1 MTAIMTALQM
11 AATWQVFA
19 ATLFGSVVG
28 LIFGAIP
35 GLTYSMALAMVL
47 PLTFSMG
54 NEPAIAAMLSTYIGG
69 MTGGAISAILIGVPG
84 TPSAAATVF
93 DGHMLAKNNQASLA
107 IGTATLAAGIGGIL
121 SLLIMLISVQVL
133 ARVALAFGPAE
144 ISALVIFGLST
155 ICGLAEKSLVR
166 GMIGGVLGL
175 IVMIIGQDPIDGI
188 ERFTFGSVT
197 MLQGVDLLVAMIGL
211 FAVPHAIAVLARWRR
226 GNEAKV
232 EALAVRVEL
241 PNIALMLRHW
251 WNLLRSSLIGTVIGA
266 IPGTGGP
273 IAAFLAY
280 DQAKRFHK
288 HPEKMGKGDLAGVI
302 APEAA
307 NHAVTGGA
315 MIPLLGLGIPGD
327 PATAIILGGLL
338 IHGIQP
344 GPLLFAEK
352 PAVIANIYVLFLLA
366 YIVVVL
372 LQLYG
377 VRLFVRALRVPP
389 HLLAAG
395 ILVMCAVGSFAIR
408 NTLFDVVVMMLVGLA
423 GYLLL
428 RVRIPVAPILLGLV
442 LGPTLER
449 EARTALIMS
458 QGNWS
463 IFFSSVPSLL
473 FFGLTALVIGAHV
486 VGSMRA
492 RSRALAAT
500 EGDA

>member
-1 MTAIMTALQM
+1 MAAIMTALET
-11 AATWQVFA
+11 AATWQVLA

-47 PLTFSMG
+47 PLTFGMG

-107 IGTATLAAGIGGIL
+107 IGTATVAAGIGGIL

-133 ARVALAFGPAE
+133 ARIALAFGPAE

-175 IVMIIGQDPIDGI
+175 MVMIIGQDPIDGL

-226 GNEAKV
+226 GNESKV

-241 PNIALMLRHW
+241 PTVALMLKYW
-251 WNLLRSSLIGTVIGA
+251 WNLLRSGLIGTVIGA

-288 HPEKMGKGDLAGVI
+288 HPDRMGKGDLAGVI

-377 VRLFVRALRVPP
+377 VRLFVHALRAPP

-408 NTLFDVVVMMLVGLA
+408 NTLFDVMVMMLVGLA

-473 FFGLTALVIGAHV
+473 FFGLTVLVIGAHV

-500 EGDA
+500 ESDA